1 MNILLTRFFYPIN
14 EPIELCKT
22 LKIKLENPNPSEIV
36 ILAEFLEAN
45 FSVESA
51 WFLNIKKARHIVTEL
66 AELEGEVGNYF
77 KKNSGI
83 ENPFIIIAGLC
94 VIVRFDDDGF
104 NKSIQE
110 EGDEI
115 FESTGSRPFILLDD
129 DHPYLEKVNSVVN
142 YLHCLSLLLV
152 SNFDGYNGSSML
164 LLTNV
169 QDIPSGKINSQV
181 ALNFTIFYM
190 GQFSKEEQN
199 EASSIALWL
208 SFSKHLSNIKIISN
222 LIDTVYKDYPDK
234 INYIGSLLNT
244 SLNEIQDP
252 NYVLITLVS
261 IIEMLLT
268 HNPDFNRFNIED
280 SINKQFVLKMLILL
294 NYESKNCYLE
304 YWEIK
309 LKEIYKLRSMIA
321 HGDFKGVM
329 KYKENLKR
337 KLIKNPED
345 SEGYFEKIIENL
357 YFLIQ
362 ISIKSF
368 LENPK
373 FIELLQK
380 Y

>member
-115 FESTGSRPFILLDD
+115 FESTGSLPFVLLDD

-164 LLTNV
+164 LLTSD
-169 QDIPSGKINSQV
+169 QDIPSRKINSQV

-190 GQFSKEEQN
+190 GQYSNEEKN

-208 SFSKHLSNIKIISN
+208 SFPKHLSNIKLISN
-222 LIDTVYKDYPDK
+222 LIGTVYKDYPDK

-294 NYESKNCYLE
+294 NYESKNCNLE

>member
-294 NYESKNCYLE
+294 NYESKNCNLE